1 MPHWP
6 QVYPMTPPAGKVQT
20 ALGLNMVSKGLEA
33 YPDRTSSLQ
42 ESVLQGTG
50 AKQDL
55 PASTPQMGLGASAAP
70 QDTTVLK
77 VLSTSMAP

>member
-1 MPHWP
+1 
-6 QVYPMTPPAGKVQT
+6 MTPPAGKVQT

-33 YPDRTSSLQ
+33 YADRTSSLQ

-77 VLSTSMAP
+77 VLSTSMTP